1 MYICPFY
8 IYGLIDAYGLGLP
21 HRGGVP
27 AGPGA
32 PAGRRGHRG
41 LARDQRRRRRGLLL
55 RPRQGVDAQG
65 GALRAAGGE
74 GDIILSYILSDRRRQ
89 LDMSMK

>member
-1 MYICPFY
+1 MIIYVYMSILY

-21 HRGGVP
+21 HRGGCP

-55 RPRQGVDAQG
+55 RPRRGVDAKG

-74 GDIILSYILSDRRRQ
+74 GEVNIKEI
-89 LDMSMK
+89 